1 MKNIIIALKSIDKF
15 QFHEALT
22 HKNKFYIIS
31 NIQGDKPYAVKKLPD
46 IRYNQRRKNCI
57 N

>member
-1 MKNIIIALKSIDKF
+1 MREVYDEYKKILKSF
-15 QFHEALT
+15 FC
-22 HKNKFYIIS
+22 NKFYIIS